1 MKRAL
6 KTTSLPAG
14 LIALTLFAALLAPS
28 AALASWEDLLQQAC
42 GEKGRVTGTFT
53 QAEYKKALA
62 NIPTDA
68 DQYSNCRSIIEAA
81 QLAASTGSQATSQ
94 AEAATILDA
103 ATPAEKQAIQEAVTS
118 SSQGKQQQTKVGD
131 VVVDPAAFGTAATAT
146 ATLNKLPLS
155 LKIMLVLL
163 AAGSL
168 AALGAVLIPRVRDY
182 YRSQ

>member
-1 MKRAL
+1 MNRSL
-6 KTTSLPAG
+6 NTTSLLPG
-14 LIALTLFAALLAPS
+14 LIAVALCAALLAPS
-28 AALASWEDLLQQAC
+28 AALASWEDLLKQAC
-42 GEKGRVTGTFT
+42 GKNGQVTGTFT
-53 QAEYKKALA
+53 QSEYKQALA
-62 NIPTDA
+62 NIPADA

-94 AEAATILDA
+94 GQAATILDTS
-103 ATPAEKQAIQEAVTS
+103 TPAEKQAIQAAVTS
-118 SSQGKQQQTKVGD
+118 TSQGKQQTKVGD

-146 ATLNKLPLS
+146 ATLHKLPVS
-155 LKIMLVLL
+155 LKVMLVLL

>member
-42 GEKGRVTGTFT
+42 GTKGQVTGTFT
-53 QAEYKKALA
+53 QAEYKEALA
-62 NIPTDA
+62 NIPADA
-68 DQYSNCRSIIEAA
+68 DQYSNCRSILEAA
-81 QLAASTGSQATSQ
+81 QLEAASGSSAISQAQ
-94 AEAATILDA
+94 AESILA
-103 ATPAEKQAIQEAVTS
+103 SATPGEKQAIATAVNKTS
-118 SSQGKQQQTKVGD
+118 SGKKAKVGD
-131 VVVDPAAFGTAATAT
+131 VIVDPAAFGTAATAT
-146 ATLNKLPLS
+146 AAVNKLPLP

-163 AAGSL
+163 GAGSL

-182 YRSQ
+182 YRSR

>member
-42 GEKGRVTGTFT
+42 GEKGQVTGTFT

-62 NIPTDA
+62 NIPADA
-68 DQYSNCRSIIEAA
+68 DQYSNCRSILEAA
-81 QLAASTGSQATSQ
+81 QLEAASGSSAISQAQ
-94 AEAATILDA
+94 AESILA
-103 ATPAEKQAIQEAVTS
+103 SATPAEQQAIVTAVNQS
-118 SSQGKQQQTKVGD
+118 AVGSKAKVGD
-131 VVVDPAAFGTAATAT
+131 VIVDPAAFGTAATAT
-146 ATLNKLPLS
+146 AAANNLPLP

-163 AAGSL
+163 GAGSL

-182 YRSQ
+182 YRSR

>member
-42 GEKGRVTGTFT
+42 GTKGQVTGTFT
-53 QAEYKKALA
+53 QAEYKEALA
-62 NIPTDA
+62 NIPADA
-68 DQYSNCRSIIEAA
+68 DQYSNCRSILEAA
-81 QLAASTGSQATSQ
+81 QLEAASRSSAISEAQA
-94 AEAATILDA
+94 AAILA
-103 ATPAEKQAIQEAVTS
+103 TATPEEQAAIVTAVNQAAVGS
-118 SSQGKQQQTKVGD
+118 KAKVGD
-131 VVVDPAAFGTAATAT
+131 VIVDPAAFGTAATAT
-146 ATLNKLPLS
+146 AAVNKLPLS

-163 AAGSL
+163 GAGSL

-182 YRSQ
+182 YRSR

>member
-42 GEKGRVTGTFT
+42 GTKGQVTGTFT
-53 QAEYKKALA
+53 QAEYKEALA
-62 NIPTDA
+62 NIPADA
-68 DQYSNCRSIIEAA
+68 DQYSNCRSILEAA
-81 QLAASTGSQATSQ
+81 QLAAATGAT
-94 AEAATILDA
+94 
-103 ATPAEKQAIQEAVTS
+103 ATPEEQQAIATAVTES
-118 SSQGKQQQTKVGD
+118 SKGTKAKVGD
-131 VVVDPAAFGTAATAT
+131 VIVDPAAFGTAATAT
-146 ATLNKLPLS
+146 AAVNKLPLS

-163 AAGSL
+163 GAGSL

-182 YRSQ
+182 YRSR

>member
-42 GEKGRVTGTFT
+42 GTKGQVTGTFT
-53 QAEYKKALA
+53 QAEYKEALA
-62 NIPTDA
+62 NIPADA
-68 DQYSNCRSIIEAA
+68 DQYSNCRSILEAA
-81 QLAASTGSQATSQ
+81 QLAAATGSNAISEAQ
-94 AEAATILDA
+94 AEAILAT
-103 ATPAEKQAIQEAVTS
+103 ATPQEQQAIATAVNRAAVGT
-118 SSQGKQQQTKVGD
+118 TATVGD

-146 ATLNKLPLS
+146 AAVNKLPLS

-163 AAGSL
+163 GAGS
-168 AALGAVLIPRVRDY
+168 AVALGAVLIPRVRNY
-182 YRSQ
+182 YASR

>member
-42 GEKGRVTGTFT
+42 GEKGQVTGTFT
-53 QAEYKKALA
+53 QAEYKEALA
-62 NIPTDA
+62 NIPADA
-68 DQYSNCRSIIEAA
+68 DQYSNCRSILEAA
-81 QLAASTGSQATSQ
+81 QLEAASGSSAISQAQ
-94 AEAATILDA
+94 AESILA
-103 ATPAEKQAIQEAVTS
+103 STTPAEQQAIVTAVNQAAVGSTA
-118 SSQGKQQQTKVGD
+118 KVGD
-131 VVVDPAAFGTAATAT
+131 VIVDPAAFGTAATAT
-146 ATLNKLPLS
+146 AAANKLPLP

-163 AAGSL
+163 GAGSL

-182 YRSQ
+182 YRSR

>member
-42 GEKGRVTGTFT
+42 GEKGQVTGTFT
-53 QAEYKKALA
+53 QTEFKEALA
-62 NIPTDA
+62 NIPADA
-68 DQYSNCRSIIEAA
+68 DQYSNCRSILEAA
-81 QLAASTGSQATSQ
+81 QLEAASGSSAISQAQ
-94 AEAATILDA
+94 AESILAA
-103 ATPAEKQAIQEAVTS
+103 ATPGEKQAIAAAVNETS
-118 SSQGKQQQTKVGD
+118 SFGKAKVGD
-131 VVVDPAAFGTAATAT
+131 VIVDPAAFGTSATAT
-146 ATLNKLPLS
+146 AAANKLPLP

-163 AAGSL
+163 GAGSL

-182 YRSQ
+182 YRSR

>member
-42 GEKGRVTGTFT
+42 GEKGQVTGTFT
-53 QAEYKKALA
+53 QAEYKEALA
-62 NIPTDA
+62 NIPADA

-81 QLAASTGSQATSQ
+81 QLAAATGSNAISEAQA
-94 AEAATILDA
+94 AEILAT
-103 ATPAEKQAIQEAVTS
+103 ATPEEQQAIATAVTES
-118 SSQGKQQQTKVGD
+118 SKGTKAKVGD
-131 VVVDPAAFGTAATAT
+131 VIVDPAAFGTAATAT
-146 ATLNKLPLS
+146 AAANKLPLP

-163 AAGSL
+163 GAGSL

-182 YRSQ
+182 YRSR